1 MPSEVGANEE
11 EVNNEEQTS
20 NKRKEPSDG
29 EKEQSSNKR
38 IDQSYN
44 EGDVPSPEKN
54 ELSPPQNGK
63 DQSTESNEEQKE
75 MSVQEKSARK
85 IQLAKQAESLQHCLH
100 VLRVLT
106 RSQKGPEFWGRDDLK
121 GIREC
126 LQVIKSQPDR
136 FPAKFGDKLPD
147 GSIFSG
153 GGEGNLNI
161 PAITASYISSIA
173 FQVSGFC

>member
-11 EVNNEEQTS
+11 ELN
-20 NKRKEPSDG
+20 
-29 EKEQSSNKR
+29 
-38 IDQSYN
+38 
-44 EGDVPSPEKN
+44 
-54 ELSPPQNGK
+54 
-63 DQSTESNEEQKE
+63 
-75 MSVQEKSARK
+75 
-85 IQLAKQAESLQHCLH
+85 KQAESLQLCLH

-153 GGEGNLNI
+153 GKEVI
-161 PAITASYISSIA
+161 
-173 FQVSGFC
+173 